1 MLVNLV
7 SHEEAAAVRVT
18 VLQMPLAHHC
28 QVLAVHLH
36 TQLLRGEALRVH
48 LHQEAAILTNF
59 IPLVPRRTMDRCG
72 ERWVPRG
79 HTRTLG
85 NLLALLEGPDMDPP
99 HRESNSCC
107 WEQCAR
113 AWSGPATSQHA
124 QLHCQGG
131 PGAQS
136 LGVGHAIRGRP
147 GAAFIADPAPFA
159 GQAPPMA
166 EGVTQTNR
174 LKLGCVPR
182 A

>member
-59 IPLVPRRTMDRCG
+59 IPLVPRRTMDLCG

-99 HRESNSCC
+99 HREQQLLLGTVCACVERTGYQS
-107 WEQCAR
+107 AR
-113 AWSGPATSQHA
+113 ATALPR
-124 QLHCQGG
+124 
-131 PGAQS
+131 GARCS
-136 LGVGHAIRGRP
+136 ELGSGHAIRGRP
-147 GAAFIADPAPFA
+147 GADFIADPAPFA
-159 GQAPPMA
+159 GHAPPMA
-166 EGVTQTNR
+166 EGVTQTN
-174 LKLGCVPR
+174 
-182 A
+182 